1 MNPIMIL
8 LGLGGL
14 VFSAFKIRSA
24 WQGKS
29 GAPIGT
35 LIGGALL
42 GPLGAGL
49 GGAAAGD
56 DAKEAKGPNVGGL
69 VFYVILA
76 LIWGGI
82 MIAGFNVK

>member
-29 GAPIGT
+29 GA
-35 LIGGALL
+35 LS
-42 GPLGAGL
+42 GL
-49 GGAAAGD
+49 
-56 DAKEAKGPNVGGL
+56 
-69 VFYVILA
+69 
-76 LIWGGI
+76 
-82 MIAGFNVK
+82 